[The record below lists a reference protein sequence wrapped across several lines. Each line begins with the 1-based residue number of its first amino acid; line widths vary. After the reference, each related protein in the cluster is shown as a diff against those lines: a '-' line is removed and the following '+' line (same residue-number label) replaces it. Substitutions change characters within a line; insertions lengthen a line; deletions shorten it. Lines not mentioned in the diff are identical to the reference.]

1 MLRCVCCAAYGGAEV
16 DLERLL
22 DGVAGIGIKDEELVE
37 ELYRLPTYPPSTHT
51 PQSPTCI
58 HLLAWCFQALLWA
71 WGVAGGLVA

>member
-1 MLRCVCCAAYGGAEV
+1 MLRRVCCGAYGGAEV

-71 WGVAGGLVA
+71 LGVAGGLVD